1 MTVEDIRMAEAAYQA
16 ALVVAEQAR
25 HARNAAVRDALE
37 EGMTHAAIAVALG
50 KSRGRVGQLAM
61 EAKAAGS

>member
-1 MTVEDIRMAEAAYQA
+1 VTVEDIRMAEAAYQA

-61 EAKAAGS
+61 EAKEER